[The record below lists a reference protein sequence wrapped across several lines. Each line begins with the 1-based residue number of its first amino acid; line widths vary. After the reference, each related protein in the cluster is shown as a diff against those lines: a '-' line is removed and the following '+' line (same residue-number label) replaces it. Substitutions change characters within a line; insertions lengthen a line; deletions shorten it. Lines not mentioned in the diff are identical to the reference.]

1 MAKKGQNIGKFRQ
14 KCAKFENILK
24 KGSLMRATIARIK
37 QLEYALE
44 RDFGIIP
51 STLHYLWDL
60 WKLELGEKPCGLK
73 RVGKGICGGGGEE
86 EIF

>member
-60 WKLELGEKPCGLK
+60 
-73 RVGKGICGGGGEE
+73 
-86 EIF
+86 